1 MRCRSRQA
9 GFSVVLMLAVVVLMG
24 SVLAY
29 AATLT
34 STMHSSQ
41 AQEIAAVRALQ
52 AARAGLEW
60 GRYRVRIGAVPSC
73 VAATNLVMPLSS
85 GNMPVTVRCTA
96 TGAFT
101 EAGTPVTTYQLSA
114 TACMPAAAGTCP
126 NAAGGS
132 GYVER
137 QVGGISER

>member
-1 MRCRSRQA
+1 
-9 GFSVVLMLAVVVLMG
+9 VLVLAIIVLMG

-34 STMHSSQ
+34 TAMHSSQ
-41 AQEIAAVRALQ
+41 AQEIAATRALQ

-60 GRYRVRIGAVPSC
+60 GRYRIRIGALPNC
-73 VAATNLVMPLSS
+73 AAATNLALPLSS
-85 GNMPVTVRCTA
+85 GNMPVTVRCIS

-101 EAGTPVTTYQLSA
+101 EAGTPVTTYQLTA

-126 NAAGGS
+126 NAAPTGD
-132 GYVER
+132 YVER
-137 QVGGISER
+137 QVTGISER